1 MKLHLLTKDAN
12 LDYPR
17 VGWLPDLPV
26 QAHAL
31 WDQFC
36 GLHAAEYPEIV
47 LRQTGGVWQLYLSAI
62 DSGRTDYTGT
72 RIRVSLYLAGAT
84 GEAGCNRVANL
95 LALYV
100 GDVLCGKGSASA
112 LTALLK
118 EQILPG
124 QPASWPK
131 LDLPQKEAAAAEVLK
146 ALSALPACSSPES
159 FRRGRWHGGCD
170 LTPSRDE
177 FIGFCQ
183 ALLNGKLEGMA
194 FSLANLS
201 ASDIQQA
208 WKCCGDAGLNAAVL
222 LTTPDERAFPLQV
235 LSGSVV
241 TQEPKVTA
249 PAHPVRESPKLS
261 TPAQTDLMFPPPL
274 ALASGVSRAQAEE
287 PPPVKRNGRVLVCGA
302 LLVMAGLALLL
313 LKACTA
319 DRKPA
324 ASGKVPKAGAHEA
337 KR

>member
-1 MKLHLLTKDAN
+1 MKLHLLTKDTN

-17 VGWLPDLPV
+17 VGWLPELPG

-31 WDQFC
+31 WDQFG

-62 DSGRTDYTGT
+62 DSGRKDYTGT
-72 RIRVSLYLAGAT
+72 RIRVSFYLAGAT
-84 GEAGCNRVANL
+84 GEAGCSRVANL
-95 LALYV
+95 LALYA
-100 GDVLCGKGSASA
+100 GDVLCGKGSDSA
-112 LTALLK
+112 LSALLK

-131 LDLPQKEAAAAEVLK
+131 LDLPQKEAVAAEVLK
-146 ALSALPACSSPES
+146 ALSALPACSSWEA

-177 FIGFCQ
+177 FIAFCQ
-183 ALLNGKLEGMA
+183 ALLNGKLQGMA

-208 WKCCGDAGLNAAVL
+208 WKCCGDASLNAAVL
-222 LTTPDERAFPLQV
+222 LTTPDERALPLQV

-241 TQEPKVTA
+241 TQEPKVA
-249 PAHPVRESPKLS
+249 DPSGPVRENPKVL
-261 TPAQTDLMFPPPL
+261 TPVQTDLVFPPPI
-274 ALASGVSRAQAEE
+274 APVSEVSKAQPVE
-287 PPPVKRNGRVLVCGA
+287 PTPVKRNGRVLVCGA

-324 ASGKVPKAGAHEA
+324 ASGKVPKAGAHEV